1 MNRILSA
8 LAPFVFVTAAAAVEV
23 DPRLDR
29 AIHEALP
36 VCKGATV
43 ALEELPMKLP
53 ARFKGAMVKVESA
66 NHACDGQYAA
76 VLAPSGNVFVGM
88 PWVIERSEGTSIEE
102 KLKNFSWR
110 NLQANMIVTVDRKL
124 SEDGLYPVTLT
135 QVVEAGRMPMHGMVD
150 PEGRI
155 FFFGQFRKGEARA
168 ARLKAFESALAKAP
182 ARGPAA
188 APVTLVEFS
197 DFQCPSCARSAGIA
211 ESILSRFDGKV
222 RYSRSDLPLT
232 GHAWAFP
239 AAVAG
244 RAIHRQKPDLFWA
257 YKTQV
262 YDNQPS
268 LNAFVFWDW
277 ARGFAED
284 NGLDLARYDADIAS
298 EEIRSEIL
306 EAAGLAFSYDVGA
319 TPTFMVNG
327 AMVNA
332 GQNGADLMAYIES
345 LLK

>member
-1 MNRILSA
+1 VNRVLLA
-8 LAPFVFVTAAAAVEV
+8 LAPFVFATAAAAVEV

-43 ALEELPMKLP
+43 ALGELPLKLP
-53 ARFKGAMVKVESA
+53 ARFKGALVKVESA

-76 VLAPSGNVFVGM
+76 VLSPSGSVFFGS

-102 KLKNFSWR
+102 KLKNFTWR

-124 SEDGLYPVTLT
+124 TEDGLYPVTLT
-135 QVVEAGRMPMHGMVD
+135 QVIEAGRMPMHGMVD
-150 PEGRI
+150 PDGRI
-155 FFFGQFRKGEARA
+155 FFFGQFRKGEVRA
-168 ARLKAFESALAKAP
+168 ARSMAFDKALANAP
-182 ARGPAA
+182 SRGPAG
-188 APVTLVEFS
+188 APVTVVEFS
-197 DFQCPSCARSAGIA
+197 DFQCPSCARSARIA
-211 ESILSRFDGKV
+211 DSILERFDGKV
-222 RYSRSDLPLT
+222 RYVRSDLPLT
-232 GHAWAFP
+232 GHSWAFP

-244 RAIHRQKPDLFWA
+244 RAIHRQKPGLFWT

-262 YDNQPS
+262 YENQAS

-284 NGLDLARYDADIAS
+284 NGLDLTRYDADVSS
-298 EEIRSEIL
+298 EELKREIL
-306 EAAGLAFSYDVGA
+306 EAAGLAFSTDVGA

-327 AMVNA
+327 AMVNP
-332 GQNGADLMAYIES
+332 GQNGADLLAHIES

>member
-1 MNRILSA
+1 
-8 LAPFVFVTAAAAVEV
+8 
-23 DPRLDR
+23 
-29 AIHEALP
+29 
-36 VCKGATV
+36 
-43 ALEELPMKLP
+43 MKLP

-66 NHACDGQYAA
+66 NHVCDGQYAA

-88 PWVIERSEGTSIEE
+88 PWVIERSEGSSIEE
-102 KLKNFSWR
+102 KLKSFTWR
-110 NLQANMIVTVDRKL
+110 NLQANMIVSVDRKL

-135 QVVEAGRMPMHGMVD
+135 QVIEAGRMPMHGMVD
-150 PEGRI
+150 PDGRI
-155 FFFGQFRKGEARA
+155 FFFGQFRKGDART
-168 ARLKAFESALAKAP
+168 ARSKAFESTLANAP
-182 ARGPAA
+182 ARGPST

-197 DFQCPSCARSAGIA
+197 DFQCPSCKRSAVIA
-211 ESILSRFDGKV
+211 ESILERFGGKV
-222 RYSRSDLPLT
+222 RYVRSDLPLT

-244 RAIHRQKPDLFWA
+244 RAIHRQNPQLFWS
-257 YKTQV
+257 YKKQV
-262 YDNQPS
+262 YDNQES

-284 NGLDLARYDADIAS
+284 NGIDLARYDADISS

-306 EAAGLAFSYDVGA
+306 EAAGLAFSSDVGA

-332 GQNGADLMAYIES
+332 GQGGADLMAHIEG